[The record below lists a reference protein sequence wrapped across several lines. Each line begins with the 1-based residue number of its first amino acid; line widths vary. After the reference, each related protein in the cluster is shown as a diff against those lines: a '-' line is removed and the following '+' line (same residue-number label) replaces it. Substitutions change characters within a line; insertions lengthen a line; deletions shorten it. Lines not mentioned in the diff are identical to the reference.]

1 MPLRVSVASSD
12 GKFIN
17 QHFGHAEQF
26 LIFDIDDEGN
36 YEYIELRKNEPTC
49 SGGNHTAGSMKNA
62 VGVLD
67 GVKVVLVAQIGPGA
81 SQNLLLSGIQSF
93 SVPSYID
100 EALEKLGSSYAK
112 KLKVAKSNSDQ
123 DTENQGD
130 EVWSLLFFI

>member
-1 MPLRVSVASSD
+1 MPLRVAVASSD

-26 LIFDIDDEGN
+26 LIFDIDDGGN
-36 YEYIELRKNEPTC
+36 YEYLELRKNEPTC
-49 SGGNHTAGSMKNA
+49 SGGNHTAGSMKSA

-81 SQNLLLSGIQSF
+81 TQNLLLNGIQSF

-100 EALEKLGSSYAK
+100 EALEKLGTSYSK
-112 KLKVAKSNSDQ
+112 KLKAAESNTDQ
-123 DTENQGD
+123 NTENQND
-130 EVWSLLFFI
+130 VS

>member
-1 MPLRVSVASSD
+1 MALRVAVASSD

-26 LIFDIDDEGN
+26 LIFDIDDEGK
-36 YEYIELRKNEPTC
+36 YEYLELRKNAPTC
-49 SGGNHTAGSMKNA
+49 SGGNHTAGSMKDA

-81 SQNLLLSGIQSF
+81 SQNLLMNGIQSF

-100 EALEKLGSSYAK
+100 EALEKLGASYTK
-112 KLKVAKSNSDQ
+112 KLQ
-123 DTENQGD
+123 DAEKCQ
-130 EVWSLLFFI
+130 

>member
-1 MPLRVSVASSD
+1 MPLRVAVASSD

-36 YEYIELRKNEPTC
+36 YEYLELRKNEPTC
-49 SGGNHTAGSMKNA
+49 SGGNHTAGSMKDA

-81 SQNLLLSGIQSF
+81 SQNLLNNGIQSF

-100 EALEKLGSSYAK
+100 EALKKLGASYVK
-112 KLKVAKSNSDQ
+112 KLEAAESNTNEDK
-123 DTENQGD
+123 
-130 EVWSLLFFI
+130 

>member
-1 MPLRVSVASSD
+1 MPLRVAVASSD

-26 LIFDIDDEGN
+26 LIFDIDEEGE
-36 YEYIELRKNEPTC
+36 YEFIELRKNEPTC

-81 SQNLLLSGIQSF
+81 SQNLLQNGIQSF

-100 EALEKLGSSYAK
+100 ESLEKLGASYAK
-112 KLKVAKSNSDQ
+112 KKKEAISR
-123 DTENQGD
+123 ED
-130 EVWSLLFFI
+130 E

>member
-1 MPLRVSVASSD
+1 MPLRVAVASSD

-36 YEYIELRKNEPTC
+36 YEYLELRKNEPTC

-81 SQNLLLSGIQSF
+81 SQNLLINGIQSF

-100 EALEKLGSSYAK
+100 EALEKLGASYAK
-112 KLKVAKSNSDQ
+112 KLKAAEASTDQ
-123 DTENQGD
+123 DTETPSD
-130 EVWSLLFFI
+130 

>member
-1 MPLRVSVASSD
+1 MPLRVAVASSD

-26 LIFDIDDEGN
+26 LIFDIDAEGN
-36 YEYIELRKNEPTC
+36 YEYLELRKNDPTC

-81 SQNLLLSGIQSF
+81 SQNLLLNGIQSF

-100 EALEKLGSSYAK
+100 EALEKLGASYAK
-112 KLKVAKSNSDQ
+112 KIKSAESNTAQ
-123 DTENQGD
+123 DTETQM
-130 EVWSLLFFI
+130 E